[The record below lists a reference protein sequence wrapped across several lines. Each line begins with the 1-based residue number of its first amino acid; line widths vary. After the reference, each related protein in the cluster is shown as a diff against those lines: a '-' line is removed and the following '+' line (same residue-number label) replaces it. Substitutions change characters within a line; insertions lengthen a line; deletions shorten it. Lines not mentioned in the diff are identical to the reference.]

1 LSALRRR
8 HAGGTGD
15 HRSASACLSV
25 PQSQLPELS
34 GAHFDEV
41 ITARRATN
49 HFDLIIR
56 CAARRSVSIAR
67 SESNAD
73 QKIVGSVVEAY
84 TGTHIQLKVRSDEID
99 QSSDRVIARSG

>member
-1 LSALRRR
+1 M
-8 HAGGTGD
+8 
-15 HRSASACLSV
+15 
-25 PQSQLPELS
+25 
-34 GAHFDEV
+34 
-41 ITARRATN
+41 
-49 HFDLIIR
+49 IR

-67 SESNAD
+67 SESDAD

>member
-1 LSALRRR
+1 M
-8 HAGGTGD
+8 
-15 HRSASACLSV
+15 
-25 PQSQLPELS
+25 
-34 GAHFDEV
+34 
-41 ITARRATN
+41 
-49 HFDLIIR
+49 IR